1 MSGPV
6 RFGYTVEQITDAWR
20 QFFAPRPTVRQA
32 IERTDPDTAVEIVLF
47 RDPADGVWVA
57 HPLGGPWPE
66 GLSTDALPI
75 ASGSDPVQVV
85 ATLLAMPAHPV
96 QEVR

>member
-1 MSGPV
+1 MTRFTELGHALTEALSEYSGSV
-6 RFGYTVEQITDAWR
+6 KGVI
-20 QFFAPRPTVRQA
+20 QA
-32 IERTDPDTAVEIVLF
+32 TPADTAVEIVLF

-66 GLSTDALPI
+66 GLSTDTLPI